1 MEKVRGSKT
10 LNEDLSSAATEA
22 EGFQSSSLRSVGR
35 IVSQDIISGSSF
47 IGLEA
52 ALPSGSSPH
61 ALPGVVTEKTAAR
74 QISSEVKIH
83 PEDSPEMLSR
93 VTAHDHD
100 KYHLRG
106 NLEAPKSSKF
116 SGDQMDREMLLTEDS
131 RLDGYNAV
139 TSSGYPENQRK
150 GIIRIDSQRL
160 SAEDG
165 EMNTIEDGNS
175 SGHLSSSSKGSPN
188 SNLSEIEQRDCEIKR
203 SKQAKGK
210 ICSEAE
216 KELSS
221 QPSAKVVN
229 TKVTDSPPLEGL
241 QGMRSDRKVHE
252 PLNTFIRQTVDR
264 EPNLSLS
271 STSGDQPPQR
281 LAEHLATNKYV
292 KSLKVDFENLEENAI
307 VNSYQVDIEIDTSG
321 TNGGG
326 DLPHR
331 NLQTVK
337 NTVPQTLAAFSAGV
351 AKNPGKQNLGTDSPG
366 CSLLPPSK
374 VQLQKCEKCSREFFS
389 PFNHRRHT
397 RTHRRI
403 SQIEKE
409 DLTVKRKNVAAFW
422 DKLNQMEAYQIFAST
437 REFVSEDLSGEA
449 VMSNLIALK
458 RQNNLTTLPPAYLK
472 AGQDLLDMLNNEKS
486 DELPLFSS
494 QVLSALD
501 DASEKTFLCSQRDV
515 SKIGIEEKNLV
526 ALLGF
531 IVEQALAWMADKD
544 AEALRIQQELVKE
557 EEAAQRKRERN
568 VAKKKKKKEKSRQ
581 KGLKDRKAGAIYLA
595 LSEEN
600 ESGDDENPSEIVEE
614 INSPTASSASV
625 NSSGLENIL
634 VESFEME
641 VNRQVQNVDK
651 RDHNVGCE
659 DANLLKENGMHF
671 MRVIC
676 REDAPDSVDE
686 DQMPQ
691 SECDLVSNGEEGE
704 RCSNFPTSS
713 QVKEEGEGG
722 VSGTSEQVRSAVASR
737 KRSQLRPYKDP
748 LRVGYQDSYRRG
760 SWVCDSRFQEGAQ
773 QSSYRTSRKSLIG
786 SPFTSNNERGS
797 NPVLGCYRGKPA
809 SLRGIAPFPATQQ
822 WAKKAQTHPVV
833 DHVKVAN
840 PPDQDIFA
848 SKITKELVREH
859 TTLAREIDADTTGS
873 SSRVEN
879 EEFRSFGTKEALSG
893 SVPSVAEVVAGTGGQ
908 RSIPTSF
915 SLDANSEDWPPLTD
929 SHSAYYSKSGVMY
942 TLASYPCEL
951 NSSSVK
957 HSNSDRGGCYQI
969 GFEPRAEGLIVTDTP
984 PVRGPVNNNA
994 TESANAGLQKGIMI
1008 GSVSVPLG
1016 DYMHASWGS
1025 ASSKI
1030 GTSPTH
1036 QSYTA
1041 VLAAPPVQYIR
1052 DPIAGQQ
1059 MAHEGISR
1067 FEYEKSSNLQV
1078 VDPYRSSA
1086 NYSAL
1091 SLRSTPSMN
1100 HNIKHV
1106 RGPIYSLGDRGER
1119 GVLNKQTSW
1128 SGGPVRHL
1136 PQKVWRPI
1144 RSTIENSDRGGGSG
1158 NGSCSVSTDGK
1169 VIAEHFGAAH
1179 SAVVVIDRAEGMHD
1193 KGMNLSGDE
1202 KESASATDIEETVKE
1217 DTNVL
1222 DASQNVSNCEY
1233 VPSNNEHVQYQQK
1246 TSQNSSLIIV
1256 ASENVYRPSTEQDT
1270 KCLQAKNAIALMMD
1284 DNVHVDTTLD
1294 HPTWIAEAE
1303 EFHMSRW
1310 NSSFTDPET
1319 VVHTCEDEHPE
1330 LQTTT
1335 WIEFIDS
1342 LPSMA
1347 TRSNPWEED
1356 FHDPN
1361 DFSTSKELQDSC
1373 FENESPCGVDSTAV
1387 GSVLGSVNK
1396 QETAV
1401 SEVRSGSRYGSSY
1414 SDSSISS
1421 NSRREIRHPAGTGI
1435 SIPEMPTE
1443 QRYMPK
1449 QGHQEEKI
1457 RC

>member
-1 MEKVRGSKT
+1 
-10 LNEDLSSAATEA
+10 
-22 EGFQSSSLRSVGR
+22 
-35 IVSQDIISGSSF
+35 
-47 IGLEA
+47 
-52 ALPSGSSPH
+52 
-61 ALPGVVTEKTAAR
+61 
-74 QISSEVKIH
+74 
-83 PEDSPEMLSR
+83 MLSR

-422 DKLNQMEAYQIFAST
+422 DKVYFIILLAKFSQIFLIECYHFTNTFHLNQMEAYQIFAST
-437 REFVSEDLSGEA
+437 REFVSERSPMQQPILDPCLINMKPKVFVKTKMNRTILALPSMQDLSGEA

-531 IVEQALAWMADKD
+531 IVEQALVKAWMADKD

-786 SPFTSNNERGS
+786 SPFTSNNER
-797 NPVLGCYRGKPA
+797 
-809 SLRGIAPFPATQQ
+809 
-822 WAKKAQTHPVV
+822 
-833 DHVKVAN
+833 
-840 PPDQDIFA
+840 
-848 SKITKELVREH
+848 
-859 TTLAREIDADTTGS
+859 
-873 SSRVEN
+873 
-879 EEFRSFGTKEALSG
+879 
-893 SVPSVAEVVAGTGGQ
+893 
-908 RSIPTSF
+908 
-915 SLDANSEDWPPLTD
+915 
-929 SHSAYYSKSGVMY
+929 
-942 TLASYPCEL
+942 
-951 NSSSVK
+951 
-957 HSNSDRGGCYQI
+957 
-969 GFEPRAEGLIVTDTP
+969 
-984 PVRGPVNNNA
+984 
-994 TESANAGLQKGIMI
+994 
-1008 GSVSVPLG
+1008 
-1016 DYMHASWGS
+1016 
-1025 ASSKI
+1025 
-1030 GTSPTH
+1030 
-1036 QSYTA
+1036 
-1041 VLAAPPVQYIR
+1041 
-1052 DPIAGQQ
+1052 
-1059 MAHEGISR
+1059 
-1067 FEYEKSSNLQV
+1067 
-1078 VDPYRSSA
+1078 
-1086 NYSAL
+1086 
-1091 SLRSTPSMN
+1091 
-1100 HNIKHV
+1100 
-1106 RGPIYSLGDRGER
+1106 
-1119 GVLNKQTSW
+1119 
-1128 SGGPVRHL
+1128 
-1136 PQKVWRPI
+1136 
-1144 RSTIENSDRGGGSG
+1144 
-1158 NGSCSVSTDGK
+1158 
-1169 VIAEHFGAAH
+1169 
-1179 SAVVVIDRAEGMHD
+1179 
-1193 KGMNLSGDE
+1193 
-1202 KESASATDIEETVKE
+1202 
-1217 DTNVL
+1217 
-1222 DASQNVSNCEY
+1222 
-1233 VPSNNEHVQYQQK
+1233 
-1246 TSQNSSLIIV
+1246 
-1256 ASENVYRPSTEQDT
+1256 
-1270 KCLQAKNAIALMMD
+1270 
-1284 DNVHVDTTLD
+1284 
-1294 HPTWIAEAE
+1294 
-1303 EFHMSRW
+1303 
-1310 NSSFTDPET
+1310 
-1319 VVHTCEDEHPE
+1319 
-1330 LQTTT
+1330 
-1335 WIEFIDS
+1335 
-1342 LPSMA
+1342 
-1347 TRSNPWEED
+1347 
-1356 FHDPN
+1356 
-1361 DFSTSKELQDSC
+1361 
-1373 FENESPCGVDSTAV
+1373 
-1387 GSVLGSVNK
+1387 
-1396 QETAV
+1396 
-1401 SEVRSGSRYGSSY
+1401 
-1414 SDSSISS
+1414 
-1421 NSRREIRHPAGTGI
+1421 
-1435 SIPEMPTE
+1435 
-1443 QRYMPK
+1443 
-1449 QGHQEEKI
+1449 
-1457 RC
+1457 

>member
-1 MEKVRGSKT
+1 M
-10 LNEDLSSAATEA
+10 
-22 EGFQSSSLRSVGR
+22 
-35 IVSQDIISGSSF
+35 
-47 IGLEA
+47 
-52 ALPSGSSPH
+52 
-61 ALPGVVTEKTAAR
+61 
-74 QISSEVKIH
+74 
-83 PEDSPEMLSR
+83 
-93 VTAHDHD
+93 
-100 KYHLRG
+100 
-106 NLEAPKSSKF
+106 
-116 SGDQMDREMLLTEDS
+116 
-131 RLDGYNAV
+131 
-139 TSSGYPENQRK
+139 
-150 GIIRIDSQRL
+150 
-160 SAEDG
+160 
-165 EMNTIEDGNS
+165 
-175 SGHLSSSSKGSPN
+175 
-188 SNLSEIEQRDCEIKR
+188 
-203 SKQAKGK
+203 
-210 ICSEAE
+210 
-216 KELSS
+216 
-221 QPSAKVVN
+221 
-229 TKVTDSPPLEGL
+229 
-241 QGMRSDRKVHE
+241 
-252 PLNTFIRQTVDR
+252 
-264 EPNLSLS
+264 
-271 STSGDQPPQR
+271 
-281 LAEHLATNKYV
+281 
-292 KSLKVDFENLEENAI
+292 
-307 VNSYQVDIEIDTSG
+307 
-321 TNGGG
+321 
-326 DLPHR
+326 
-331 NLQTVK
+331 
-337 NTVPQTLAAFSAGV
+337 
-351 AKNPGKQNLGTDSPG
+351 
-366 CSLLPPSK
+366 
-374 VQLQKCEKCSREFFS
+374 
-389 PFNHRRHT
+389 
-397 RTHRRI
+397 
-403 SQIEKE
+403 
-409 DLTVKRKNVAAFW
+409 
-422 DKLNQMEAYQIFAST
+422 
-437 REFVSEDLSGEA
+437 
-449 VMSNLIALK
+449 
-458 RQNNLTTLPPAYLK
+458 
-472 AGQDLLDMLNNEKS
+472 
-486 DELPLFSS
+486 
-494 QVLSALD
+494 
-501 DASEKTFLCSQRDV
+501 
-515 SKIGIEEKNLV
+515 
-526 ALLGF
+526 
-531 IVEQALAWMADKD
+531 
-544 AEALRIQQELVKE
+544 
-557 EEAAQRKRERN
+557 
-568 VAKKKKKKEKSRQ
+568 
-581 KGLKDRKAGAIYLA
+581 KDRKAGAIYLA

-1303 EFHMSRW
+1303 EFHMS
-1310 NSSFTDPET
+1310 S
-1319 VVHTCEDEHPE
+1319 
-1330 LQTTT
+1330 
-1335 WIEFIDS
+1335 EFLS
-1342 LPSMA
+1342 L
-1347 TRSNPWEED
+1347 
-1356 FHDPN
+1356 
-1361 DFSTSKELQDSC
+1361 
-1373 FENESPCGVDSTAV
+1373 
-1387 GSVLGSVNK
+1387 
-1396 QETAV
+1396 
-1401 SEVRSGSRYGSSY
+1401 
-1414 SDSSISS
+1414 IS
-1421 NSRREIRHPAGTGI
+1421 
-1435 SIPEMPTE
+1435 
-1443 QRYMPK
+1443 
-1449 QGHQEEKI
+1449 
-1457 RC
+1457 

>member
-1 MEKVRGSKT
+1 MFM
-10 LNEDLSSAATEA
+10 LDLM
-22 EGFQSSSLRSVGR
+22 Q
-35 IVSQDIISGSSF
+35 
-47 IGLEA
+47 
-52 ALPSGSSPH
+52 
-61 ALPGVVTEKTAAR
+61 
-74 QISSEVKIH
+74 
-83 PEDSPEMLSR
+83 
-93 VTAHDHD
+93 
-100 KYHLRG
+100 
-106 NLEAPKSSKF
+106 
-116 SGDQMDREMLLTEDS
+116 
-131 RLDGYNAV
+131 
-139 TSSGYPENQRK
+139 
-150 GIIRIDSQRL
+150 
-160 SAEDG
+160 
-165 EMNTIEDGNS
+165 
-175 SGHLSSSSKGSPN
+175 
-188 SNLSEIEQRDCEIKR
+188 
-203 SKQAKGK
+203 
-210 ICSEAE
+210 
-216 KELSS
+216 
-221 QPSAKVVN
+221 
-229 TKVTDSPPLEGL
+229 
-241 QGMRSDRKVHE
+241 
-252 PLNTFIRQTVDR
+252 
-264 EPNLSLS
+264 
-271 STSGDQPPQR
+271 
-281 LAEHLATNKYV
+281 
-292 KSLKVDFENLEENAI
+292 
-307 VNSYQVDIEIDTSG
+307 
-321 TNGGG
+321 
-326 DLPHR
+326 
-331 NLQTVK
+331 
-337 NTVPQTLAAFSAGV
+337 
-351 AKNPGKQNLGTDSPG
+351 
-366 CSLLPPSK
+366 
-374 VQLQKCEKCSREFFS
+374 
-389 PFNHRRHT
+389 
-397 RTHRRI
+397 
-403 SQIEKE
+403 
-409 DLTVKRKNVAAFW
+409 
-422 DKLNQMEAYQIFAST
+422 
-437 REFVSEDLSGEA
+437 
-449 VMSNLIALK
+449 
-458 RQNNLTTLPPAYLK
+458 
-472 AGQDLLDMLNNEKS
+472 DMLNNEKS

-531 IVEQALAWMADKD
+531 IVEQALVKAWMADKD